1 MEGMEQVEMTI
12 TKELQIGIG
21 RLPASDFLHL
31 FYEKAEIVLAK
42 LHDVQK
48 NWLLIV
54 QQGQILLDETN
65 LIQYDFT
72 DRTMLAK

>member
-1 MEGMEQVEMTI
+1 MVSKGTSVRMDTHIWYLGMEQVEMTI

-54 QQGQILLDETN
+54 QQG
-65 LIQYDFT
+65 
-72 DRTMLAK
+72 